1 MDRSADG
8 DGPVEAAAEGIPQ
21 PERRSVRRRLVQ
33 STLFPHKSPENCE
46 QKLDRNCNGEGDDYQ
61 AKEYRGSQNNKRTRR
76 GKGKT
81 TPPTRTPKKVKLKL
95 AVI

>member
-8 DGPVEAAAEGIPQ
+8 DGPVAAAAEEIPQ

-33 STLFPHKSPENCE
+33 STLFPHKSPENSE
-46 QKLDRNCNGEGDDYQ
+46 LKLDIKCNGEDDDYQ
-61 AKEYRGSQNNKRTRR
+61 AKEYRGSQNKKKRTR
-76 GKGKT
+76 KGKT
-81 TPPTRTPKKVKLKL
+81 TPQTRTPKKVKLKL